1 MCAVAAQTL
10 SLLEK
15 EQLYLECC
23 AEWNVNKKALITDDE
38 FEDLKSDLEFQGS
51 QVILMSREEIKFMV
65 AGLM

>member
-1 MCAVAAQTL
+1 V

-23 AEWNVNKKALITDDE
+23 AEWNVNQKALLTDE
-38 FEDLKSDLEFQGS
+38 EYEDLKVDLEFQGS
-51 QVILMSREEIKFMV
+51 QVMLMSREEIKFMV